1 MNAGDVM
8 GQIFVRPKPERAPY
22 SERAIRQNETHAP
35 KYVSSATGFPGM
47 GPRVLLVH
55 SDDRYFEVLA
65 TYLRAKNFTVIELD
79 DPRAALLY
87 VTNEA
92 WVDVVL
98 IDADLPGAS
107 GIGLLTRFQNLGMM
121 FPAALAA
128 ACDEKLE
135 ERALEYGAA
144 DFLDKSRT
152 PAIGAKRVCLLLG
165 ERPMSSTLA
174 RPQSSTVSIGS
185 LDLKLQS
192 HRALWRKSLVPLT
205 VTEFRIVRLL
215 ASRAGEEVSY
225 RDIYD
230 VVHGAGFLAGD
241 GRNGYRSN
249 VRSLIRKIRKRFGA
263 IDPDFSQIENYPGF
277 GYRWRDGDA
286 TPLPRAK
293 SQVKSGSAP
302 AVAGYLPPSPSP
314 HTQPRTVLTPTG

>member
-1 MNAGDVM
+1 MDAGDVM
-8 GQIFVRPKPERAPY
+8 GQIFARPRPERPAY
-22 SERAIRQNETHAP
+22 SERAVRQNEPHAP
-35 KYVSSATGFPGM
+35 KYVSSAAHFPGM

-65 TYLRAKNFTVIELD
+65 AYLRAKNFTVIEFD

-87 VTNEA
+87 VTNEG

-135 ERALEYGAA
+135 ERALENGAA

-152 PAIGAKRVCLLLG
+152 PSIGAKRVSLLLG
-165 ERPMSSTLA
+165 EKPMSPALGRAQNNTA
-174 RPQSSTVSIGS
+174 SIGS

-225 RDIYD
+225 REIYD
-230 VVHGAGFLAGD
+230 VVHGAGFVAGD

-249 VRSLIRKIRKRFGA
+249 VRSLIRKIRKRFCA
-263 IDPDFSQIENYPGF
+263 IDPDFSEIENYPGF
-277 GYRWRDGDA
+277 GYRWCDGNAAPSPQD
-286 TPLPRAK
+286 K
-293 SQVKSGSAP
+293 SQVKSGSGP

-314 HTQPRTVLTPTG
+314 HTQPRTFHTPTG